1 MTVNADGSTETTTV
15 PVGQTVQVAGS
26 VTISAGPMGDVATAT
41 PTATI
46 MHVVKHEDGQPL
58 QISDGTRIHD
68 VVQIRAE
75 DGTTQLQIVQTTA
88 A

>member
-1 MTVNADGSTETTTV
+1 MNADGSTETTTV

-26 VTISAGPMGDVATAT
+26 VTISGAMGVGDVGTAG